1 MKKNSVKKK
10 KEDLE
15 QSTILISIHNMM
27 HSFENRFDLIENRF
41 DLMENRFELMENR
54 FDTIENRFDTIEEHF
69 KDLNHKL
76 TMVNQ
81 STTMNPEFNFTKIED
96 KLDYLNNKIP
106 NIKTNVFSYLKD
118 KCIITKEMVKNIIN
132 NTNNILNTI
141 TDILISINENN
152 EKYLFIFA
160 FQKSVIYYWNHE
172 KQTWDKLTQTEL
184 IKILEVIQLKIIEI
198 YNEIVTE
205 NIDNDEIDFIE
216 IGEFIYVDFNKKYN
230 DTKKMLVQ
238 KLK

>member
-10 KEDLE
+10 KDDLE

-27 HSFENRFDLIENRF
+27 HSFENRFNLIENRF

-81 STTMNPEFNFTKIED
+81 STTINPEFNFTKIED

-118 KCIITKEMVKNIIN
+118 KCIITKEMVKNIMN

-205 NIDNDEIDFIE
+205 NIDNDDVDFIE